1 MEIRVKSLSNRQYM
15 MQKKTRIVFIFIIT
29 VVISSIMTISTQ
41 RQETAWA
48 KEVKRGDGYQ
58 VIALVNQV
66 RASYGLAPLNANS
79 ALMTAAQGHSD
90 YQASIGSATH
100 SGAGGSSPLSRA
112 MAAGYG
118 GGAKVYVSENIYSG
132 NDASPSQA
140 VSWWQGDSL
149 HLQTM
154 INPNATDA
162 GAGVAYAGSA
172 VYYTLDVG
180 YISGQAAESTAGV
193 PIVSATRPPTA
204 IPIIPI
210 QTATPNSDGSI
221 YHIVQSGQALWNIA
235 AAYNISLAELMSMN
249 GLTADSLIYPGQK
262 ILVRKGSAS
271 TPTSEVTPTLV
282 PTATLLQQNTP
293 TPYVSAS
300 TFTQPTQAL
309 PLGNFVTDTPIIK
322 AESKPNSHADPLRWI
337 ILGLFL
343 LGGALILMGSLMR
356 PRN

>member
-1 MEIRVKSLSNRQYM
+1 M
-15 MQKKTRIVFIFIIT
+15 MQKTHRLAYLSIIIT
-29 VVISSIMTISTQ
+29 LIASVMTISVLKH
-41 RQETAWA
+41 ENAAA
-48 KEVKRGDGYQ
+48 KELQRGDGYQ

-66 RASYGLAPLNANS
+66 RSSYGLAPLQANP

-90 YQASIGSATH
+90 YQASIGSITH

-118 GGAKVYVSENIYSG
+118 GGAKVYVSENIYGG

-140 VSWWQGDSL
+140 VTWWQSDSL

-180 YISGQAAESTAGV
+180 YIAGQAAESTAGV
-193 PIVSATRPPTA
+193 PVVNVTRPPTA
-204 IPIIPI
+204 IPVIPI

-235 AAYNISLAELMSMN
+235 AAYKVSLAELMSMN

-262 ILVRKGSAS
+262 ILVRKGSES
-271 TPTSEVTPTLV
+271 TPTNEVTVTLA
-282 PTATLLQQNTP
+282 PTATMVYHFTPSPNIPTSTLSQPVQN
-293 TPYVSAS
+293 
-300 TFTQPTQAL
+300 L
-309 PLGNFVTDTPIIK
+309 PLGILVTDTPFI
-322 AESKPNSHADPLRWI
+322 ETQTKPATRADPLRWL

-343 LGGALILMGSLMR
+343 LGGGLILVGSLMR
-356 PRN
+356 PRV